1 MESDRERL
9 IIAINEKIAGA
20 TMLQLRVI
28 LAAVMGF
35 MR

>member
-9 IIAINEKIAGA
+9 IIVINEKIAGA
-20 TMLQLRVI
+20 TIPQLRVI

>member
-9 IIAINEKIAGA
+9 IIAINERIAGA
-20 TMLQLRVI
+20 TIPQLRVI

>member
-9 IIAINEKIAGA
+9 IIVLNENIAGA
-20 TMLQLRVI
+20 TVPQLRVI
-28 LAAVMGF
+28 LAAVMAF

>member
-20 TMLQLRVI
+20 TMQQLRVI
-28 LAAVMGF
+28 LAAVMAF

>member
-20 TMLQLRVI
+20 TLPQLRVI

>member
-1 MESDRERL
+1 MKNDRERL
-9 IIAINEKIAGA
+9 IIVINEKIAGA
-20 TMLQLRVI
+20 TEQQLRVI